1 MEITKE
7 NKHYPIEKERALM
20 YKLREGNLSESKRLI
35 NDLLGYIFFS
45 SKKTSTLKY
54 RTLEICFVL
63 SRIAIDSGADP
74 ESIFRINESF
84 AEELESIKSLE
95 DICNAIVAVLYEF
108 LDCMF
113 PCVEENKQP
122 IRNAMYFIAENFM
135 ENLTLDDV
143 ADYVHL
149 NPSYFSRIFKQTMG
163 ITYKEYLTK
172 VRVEES
178 KRLLLYS
185 EIDITDIAL
194 SVGFDNQ
201 SYFSKVF
208 KKGTGLTPKQFRGQ
222 ENIHG

>member
-1 MEITKE
+1 M
-7 NKHYPIEKERALM
+7 
-20 YKLREGNLSESKRLI
+20 
-35 NDLLGYIFFS
+35 
-45 SKKTSTLKY
+45 
-54 RTLEICFVL
+54 
-63 SRIAIDSGADP
+63 
-74 ESIFRINESF
+74 
-84 AEELESIKSLE
+84 
-95 DICNAIVAVLYEF
+95 
-108 LDCMF
+108 
-113 PCVEENKQP
+113 P

-143 ADYVHL
+143 AYYVHL

-178 KRLLLYS
+178 KRLLRYS

-208 KKGTGLTPKQFRGQ
+208 KKVTGLTPKQFRGQ
-222 ENIHG
+222 ENIYG

>member
-1 MEITKE
+1 METIKE
-7 NKHYPIEKERALM
+7 KKRYPIEKERALM
-20 YKLREGNLSESKRLI
+20 YKLREGNLNESKRLI

-45 SKKTSTLKY
+45 SNKIGTLKY

-63 SRIAIDSGADP
+63 SRTAIDSGADP
-74 ESIFRINESF
+74 EAIFPINERF
-84 AEELESIKSLE
+84 AEKLETIKSLE
-95 DICNAIVAVLYEF
+95 AICQETVAVLNEF

-113 PCVEENKQP
+113 PCVEENKMP

-178 KRLLLYS
+178 KRLLRYS

-208 KKGTGLTPKQFRGQ
+208 KKVTGLTPKQFRGQ
-222 ENIHG
+222 ENIYG